1 MSNENDTSATF
12 TLADDSLASL
22 ALLCA
27 KMNATPS
34 QVVAQII
41 REEARKYGIAV
52 EHAKSA

>member
-41 REEARKYGIAV
+41 REEAQKYGIAV